1 MSKKLVAYFTATEQ
15 TKDAA
20 EEIAKLLNCDTY
32 QIKPKVKY
40 TGRDLDWNKKDSR
53 STVECKDRNCRPE
66 LADKNANIGNYD
78 TILIGFPVWWYLA
91 PNIILTFLESYDF
104 TGKTIVV
111 WGTSQSSNMG
121 KTMEEIRKV
130 AKGANVVEGVILIK
144 IIEKLLIIKN
154 SSQVYN
160 YIKFIMESY

>member
-1 MSKKLVAYFTATEQ
+1 MNKKFVAYFTATEQ

-66 LADKNANIGNYD
+66 LADKDAKIANYD
-78 TILIGFPVWWYLA
+78 TIILGFPIWWYLA
-91 PNIILTFLESYDF
+91 PNIILSFLESYDF
-104 TGKTIVV
+104 TGKKIVLFA
-111 WGTSQSSNMG
+111 TSGGSQFG
-121 KTMEEIRKV
+121 ETAAEIKKV
-130 AKGANVVEGVILIK
+130 AKGANVVEGTIFTGSHKKDADYQKLIQG
-144 IIEKLLIIKN
+144 L
-154 SSQVYN
+154 
-160 YIKFIMESY
+160 

>member
-53 STVECKDRNCRPE
+53 STIECNDRNNRPE
-66 LADKNANIGNYD
+66 MADKNANISNYD

-104 TGKTIVV
+104 TGKKIVV
-111 WGTSQSSNMG
+111 WGTSYSSGMG
-121 KTMEEIRKV
+121 KTMDEIRKI
-130 AKGANVVEGVILIK
+130 AKGANVVEGFIFDKDHRSSADYKKLSSLI
-144 IIEKLLIIKN
+144 
-154 SSQVYN
+154 
-160 YIKFIMESY
+160 